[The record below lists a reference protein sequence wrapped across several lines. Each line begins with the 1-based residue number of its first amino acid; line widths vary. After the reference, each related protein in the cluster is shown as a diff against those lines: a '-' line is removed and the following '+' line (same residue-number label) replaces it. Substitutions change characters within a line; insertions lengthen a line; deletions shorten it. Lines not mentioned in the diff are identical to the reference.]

1 MCPGSAV
8 HHLGSPSGS
17 TGRAKR
23 YSILQQ
29 HSVAKVTEEKHKDDW
44 VESDQSGE
52 TKPDRG
58 TRTIIYKHKGLQK
71 LLNYFFFIIII

>member
-8 HHLGSPSGS
+8 HHLVSPSGS

-29 HSVAKVTEEKHKDDW
+29 HSAAKVTEEKYKDDR
-44 VESDQSGE
+44 VKSDQSGE
-52 TKPDRG
+52 MIPDRG
-58 TRTIIYKHKGLQK
+58 TRTIMYKHKGLQNCSTE
-71 LLNYFFFIIII
+71 LMD